1 MGKAIPARIKQ
12 IVESSPAVTEQR
24 PSNVVNLHTGSWE
37 RGERAF
43 KEAELKFDAYL
54 ARRRKKGE
62 QVRVLMRP
70 YRTGQVRAILEVDG
84 ARMRVFFCETQA
96 GWRKA

>member
-1 MGKAIPARIKQ
+1 MGKVIPARIRQ
-12 IVESSPAVTEQR
+12 IVEPHPAVTT
-24 PSNVVNLHTGSWE
+24 SNVIPLHTGSWE
-37 RGERAF
+37 RRERLF
-43 KEAELKFDAYL
+43 KEAEREFDAYL

-70 YRTGQVRAILEVDG
+70 YRTGQVRAVLEVNG
-84 ARMRVFFCETQA
+84 SRIRVYFCESQD

>member
-1 MGKAIPARIKQ
+1 MKVIPTRIKQ
-12 IVESSPAVTEQR
+12 IVVPLPAATEQR
-24 PSNVVNLHTGSWE
+24 TSNVISLHTGSWE
-37 RGERAF
+37 RRERMF
-43 KEAELKFDAYL
+43 KEAERKFDAYL

-70 YRTGQVRAILEVDG
+70 YRTGQVRAILDVDG
-84 ARMRVFFCETQA
+84 IRMRVYFCESQD